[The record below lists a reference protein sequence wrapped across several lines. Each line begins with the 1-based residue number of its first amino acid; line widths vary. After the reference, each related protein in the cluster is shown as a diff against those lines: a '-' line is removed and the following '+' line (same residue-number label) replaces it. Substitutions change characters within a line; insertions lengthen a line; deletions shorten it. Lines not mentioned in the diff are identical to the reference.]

1 MWEGFDKLFTNM
13 RWHPATAIAIGGLFL
28 LIIFLAILE
37 GYWPTRERKGFLPM
51 ATTRGDRVF
60 ISITATILCVFLWLM
75 FIPAAS
81 GLWPVCV
88 AAAFSGL
95 TMRWG

>member
-1 MWEGFDKLFTNM
+1 MWEGFVNLYSNM

-28 LIIFLAILE
+28 LILGLAILE
-37 GYWPTRERKGFLPM
+37 GFWPTRERKGFLPM
-51 ATTRGDRVF
+51 PTTRGDRVF
-60 ISITATILCVFLWLM
+60 ICITATIFFVFLWLM

-81 GLWPVCV
+81 GLWPICL
-88 AAAFSGL
+88 AAAFATA